1 MSFVSCENS
10 AIIHPSSYP
19 AGAVGSIITPSIL
32 AVSTGSGVTT
42 GVFTTIVLP
51 KGVWLLT
58 GTLEVEGLTGDITSS
73 QISCLVDGVNQGGLL
88 SNYPAEVKQG
98 IPVCYNVVSNGTSV
112 ISFNVK
118 CSTSAGNWKVFAE
131 SANTLL
137 KLVRVA

>member
-1 MSFVSCENS
+1 MSYSACSNS
-10 AIIHPSSYP
+10 ALLAPDAYLY
-19 AGAVGSIITPSIL
+19 GAIGSIITPTIL
-32 AVSTGSGVTT
+32 ETTVASNVTT
-42 GVFTTIVLP
+42 AVFTNIVLP

-58 GTLEVEGLTGDITSS
+58 GTLEVEGAGGNITSS

-98 IPVCYNVVSNGTSV
+98 IPVCYNVVSDGTSV

>member
-1 MSFVSCENS
+1 MSYSACSNS
-10 AIIHPSSYP
+10 ALLAPDAYLY
-19 AGAVGSIITPSIL
+19 GAIGSIITPTIL
-32 AVSTGSGVTT
+32 ETTVASNVTT
-42 GVFTTIVLP
+42 AVFTNIVLP

-58 GTLEVEGLTGDITSS
+58 GTLEVEGAGGNITSS

-98 IPVCYNVVSNGTSV
+98 IPVCYNVVSDGTSV
-112 ISFNVK
+112 ISFNIK
-118 CSTSAGNWKVFAE
+118 CITSAGNWKVFAE